1 MARKVWAVLEHGT
14 PTQRTKCIEI
24 SSFHILFLFE
34 RFLTLYPPMS
44 TGVDIGRL
52 IAETKRRIEFQNFKN
67 TFCSKLHELS
77 IAEKNISFHRSAS
90 EILSSQSRSFW
101 KNWIFLNKIFSTYR
115 QWRSF
120 GLVMWYRLTQRPA
133 SELDMFRK
141 LYDNLAVYR
150 K

>member
-1 MARKVWAVLEHGT
+1 MFYCTCLLLSNVVSFSLPWYRLEKST
-14 PTQRTKCIEI
+14 
-24 SSFHILFLFE
+24 LFGS
-34 RFLTLYPPMS
+34 LTLYPPMS

-120 GLVMWYRLTQRPA
+120 GLVVWYRLTKRPTG
-133 SELDMFRK
+133 ELDMFRK
-141 LYDNLAVYR
+141 LHDNLVVCR